1 MKIYS
6 EKKCS
11 QVVSACIDQY
21 PDAMRMPVLECWKKY
36 KLVACIIVLL
46 LSVMLGV
53 ATVKTY
59 KDVALFVKN
68 TFSCWRLM
76 VLVIGFLT
84 IIVIET
90 LCICI
95 HEFIH
100 MLEFKIFCCKSV
112 LVYTK
117 KNVYVFC
124 FRNWL
129 VNKKASADHNGAS
142 FFDHQCS
149 FILDFYYNRKWAA
162 ISVAVAY

>member
-100 MLEFKIFCCKSV
+100 MSV
-112 LVYTK
+112 VVAPVNALAS
-117 KNVYVFC
+117 VF
-124 FRNWL
+124 FTQS
-129 VNKKASADHNGAS
+129 VIDAVAHEVS
-142 FFDHQCS
+142 FFEVIII
-149 FILDFYYNRKWAA
+149 ILRFLFVLLFTLLIQNT
-162 ISVAVAY
+162 